1 MSQSPSEPL
10 NQLLP
15 YNKVISRI
23 TTEVGAQAAV
33 ASLVAAGFPENET
46 YILHGEEGQRYIDI
60 DGSGH
65 GFFGRLVRSYMRLQG
80 IEKQMM
86 DDADEALKSGQ
97 YLVGVDV
104 DGSEEQQVQARDAL
118 VAHTDFNIYFCGR
131 YTITIVASAKRYD

>member
-1 MSQSPSEPL
+1 MSQSPTEPI

-23 TTEVGAQAAV
+23 TTEAVAQAAV

-46 YILHGEEGQRYIDI
+46 YILHGEQGRRHIDI
-60 DGSGH
+60 DGSEQ
-65 GFFGRLVRSYMRLQG
+65 GFFWRLMRSYQRLQG

-97 YLVGVDV
+97 YLVGVDT
-104 DGSEEQQVQARDAL
+104 DGSEEQQIKARDAL
-118 VAHTDFNIYFCGR
+118 ASHTDFNVYFCGR
-131 YTITIVASAKRYD
+131 YTITIIASAKRDD

>member
-1 MSQSPSEPL
+1 MSQSPNEPL

-15 YNKVISRI
+15 YNKVIARI
-23 TTEVGAQAAV
+23 TTEASAQAAV

-46 YILHGEEGQRYIDI
+46 YILHGEQGQRHIDI

-65 GFFGRLVRSYMRLQG
+65 GLIGRIVRNYMRLQG

-104 DGSEEQQVQARDAL
+104 DGSDEQQQIARNAL
-118 VAHTDFNIYFCGR
+118 APHTDFNIYFCGR
-131 YTITIVASAKRYD
+131 FTITIVAPAKRND